1 MLKFNQFIA
10 EKKMAAPKID
20 ANRGDLAEIILGAA
34 VAAKF
39 KYPPLS
45 GTPTI
50 SKAEVKEILAMV
62 ITAAS
67 KKTILQRADK
77 QKGTVKVDDNIEF
90 KVGVPAKAWTFV
102 SDKNNWRLVD
112 DLFTSS
118 VGYVNN
124 DRRLRGQVNKV
135 YINGKKDFVLV
146 NSDGTGDQKGTKA
159 DIKLSINGKQTVNQI
174 SLKVEGGEQFA
185 QVAGVT
191 FDKQLEIW
199 GRLGVNVSSA
209 KTAFENELKDV
220 DLTLRFADRGNVN
233 LTKMGTALRSAAS
246 KSYSEAAKQLK
257 TKVDIDKLT
266 DFLIYGATK
275 GEANIELVKLVGAGK
290 SSPLGFKRAKFGKQ
304 FKENLRTV
312 FPNLQVAFEFKSDP
326 IVHIYDPSRGNMQS
340 SKARLI
346 RIRGFFQRPS
356 SKSKIS
362 GKTYGVYLR
371 NIVEAGDILF
381 ELATDR

>member
-62 ITAAS
+62 IKATS
-67 KKTILQRADK
+67 KKTVLQRADK

-90 KVGVPAKAWTFV
+90 RVGVPAKAWTFV

-199 GRLGVNVSSA
+199 SRLGVNVSSA

>member
-1 MLKFNQFIA
+1 
-10 EKKMAAPKID
+10 MAAPKID

-45 GTPTI
+45 GLTTI
-50 SKAEVKEILAMV
+50 TRKQVEEILLLV
-62 ITAAS
+62 IKAAS
-67 KKTILQRADK
+67 KKTMMQRADK

-90 KVGVPAKAWTFV
+90 RVGVPAKAWTFI

-220 DLTLRFADRGNVN
+220 DLTLRFADRGNIN

-304 FKENLRTV
+304 FKENLRSV

>member
-62 ITAAS
+62 IKATS
-67 KKTILQRADK
+67 KKTVLQRADK

-220 DLTLRFADRGNVN
+220 DLTLRFADRENIN

-304 FKENLRTV
+304 FKENLRSV

>member
-20 ANRGDLAEIILGAA
+20 ANRGDLAEIILGAS

-62 ITAAS
+62 IKATS
-67 KKTILQRADK
+67 KKTVLQRADK

-90 KVGVPAKAWTFV
+90 RVGVPAKAWTFI

-118 VGYVNN
+118 VGYVNK

-199 GRLGVNVSSA
+199 SRLGVNVSSA

-275 GEANIELVKLVGAGK
+275 GEANIELVKLVGANK

>member
-62 ITAAS
+62 IKATS
-67 KKTILQRADK
+67 KKTVLQRADK

-90 KVGVPAKAWTFV
+90 RVGVPAKAWTFV